1 MEEKRREK
9 TSVSIAISRISFK
22 IFDSEAYCDLEIQ
35 VRGHS
40 PSKFMHDLYIES
52 TGISLFTSTQQP
64 PETRSLSVE
73 IGKLHGEI
81 PIIV

>member
-22 IFDSEAYCDLEIQ
+22 IFDSEAYCDFEIQ

-52 TGISLFTSTQQP
+52 TGIS
-64 PETRSLSVE
+64 
-73 IGKLHGEI
+73 
-81 PIIV
+81 